1 MKAKDIIYKAMNTRN
16 YTQSTLA
23 DVAGF
28 KRVSNVSEILRSQNM
43 RIDNF
48 VKLLNAM
55 GYDVIVE
62 DNQEKLEV
70 TLDDESSKDKEMNI
84 SDAIRKVMRKKNVT
98 LQSMA
103 TSLGKS
109 RSNDI
114 SSRLANK
121 NLTTS
126 SALEMLEVLD
136 YELVIQEKR
145 QDIRPENQ
153 IVITFEEDNK
163 RTKRTPKEVL

>member
-1 MKAKDIIYKAMNTRN
+1 MKAKDIIYKAMKTRK

-23 DVAGF
+23 EVAGF

-55 GYDVIVE
+55 GYDVVVE
-62 DNQEKLEV
+62 NNQEKWEV

-84 SDAIRKVMRKKNVT
+84 SDAIREVMRKKNVT

-114 SSRLANK
+114 SARLTNK

-126 SALEMLEVLD
+126 SSLEMLEVLD

-145 QDIRPENQ
+145 QDIRPEDQ